1 MPTDIE
7 LPTLD
12 VEDPASRGM
21 LLLGGAA
28 IAGGGLIGY
37 HAVSALMEGDLFKV
51 DETPRA
57 DESMGRGIVT
67 FAIGAFALVMFGTQV
82 HDAAKEYGTGTVIIG
97 ASAITVASVVIWAI
111 RNR

>member
-1 MPTDIE
+1 ME

-12 VEDPASRGM
+12 VDDPAARGM

-28 IAGGGLIGY
+28 IAGGSLIGY
-37 HAVSALMEGDLFKV
+37 HAVSSLMAGDLFKI
-51 DETPRA
+51 DETPRVE
-57 DESMGRGIVT
+57 ESTGRKVAT

-82 HDAAKEYGTGTVIIG
+82 RDAAKEYGTETIIIG

-111 RNR
+111 RNRK